1 MVESQAEPWQVQC
14 TWLKAMKGYIVVE
27 NIILLLNINLYSYNV
42 SCSWLGGMEVA
53 YLKNEQQLYH

>member
-1 MVESQAEPWQVQC
+1 MEESQVEPWQVQC
-14 TWLKAMKGYIVVE
+14 TWSKAMKGYIVVE
-27 NIILLLNINLYSYNV
+27 YYHLNINLYSSNV